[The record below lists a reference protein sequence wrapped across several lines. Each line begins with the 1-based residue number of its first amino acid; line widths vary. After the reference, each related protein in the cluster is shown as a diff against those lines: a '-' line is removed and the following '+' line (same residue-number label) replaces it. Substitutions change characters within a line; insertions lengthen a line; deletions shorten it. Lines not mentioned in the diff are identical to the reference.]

1 MPETTT
7 QGSQVSVMSWAVVSS
22 ASWSECCACALQGEE
37 LSESQK
43 QWQNERRGGNY
54 GMGTK
59 EMQAANYRNRK
70 ETEKK
75 RRELF
80 DIALGKFR
88 KNDIQGVCFQ
98 QACILRHCKVF

>member
-1 MPETTT
+1 M
-7 QGSQVSVMSWAVVSS
+7 SS
-22 ASWSECCACALQGEE
+22 ACACAPQAEE
-37 LSESQK
+37 LTESQK

-59 EMQAANYRNRK
+59 ELQAANYRNRK
-70 ETEKK
+70 ETERK

-88 KNDIQGVCFQ
+88 KNDIQGVCSQ
-98 QACILRHCKVF
+98 RARILKPCRLF